1 MVRKSG
7 DDVKIVIDFG
17 VVFLPSGGGREG
29 GGVDCLCL
37 GLCDWVLLDHA

>member
-7 DDVKIVIDFG
+7 DDVKIVFDFG
-17 VVFLPSGGGREG
+17 VVFLSFFRGPRR